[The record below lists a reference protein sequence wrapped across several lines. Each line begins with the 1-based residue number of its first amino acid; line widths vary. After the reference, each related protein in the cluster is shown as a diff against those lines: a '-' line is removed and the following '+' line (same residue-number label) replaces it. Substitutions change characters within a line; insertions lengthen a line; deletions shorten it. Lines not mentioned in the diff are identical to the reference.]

1 MTCIPPRRGLRAG
14 RGDRQY
20 CRIMDQ
26 FLLFLHVASAI
37 FLLGPLVVVVSATPR
52 YIRTRDV
59 AVLRFLRRSTFVYA
73 TGSVAVLLFGLAR
86 GRHMLDKIWLSASM
100 TLFIVAT
107 VLVYTLVYRD
117 QGLAIAKLEESADPK
132 VYERRIVA
140 VGGVVA
146 LMYVVILFL
155 MFYHPT

>member
-1 MTCIPPRRGLRAG
+1 
-14 RGDRQY
+14 
-20 CRIMDQ
+20 MDQ

-73 TGSVAVLLFGLAR
+73 TASLAVFLFGLAR
-86 GRHMLDKIWLSASM
+86 GRHMLDKPWLSASM

-107 VLVYTLVYRD
+107 VLVYTLIYRD
-117 QGLAIAKLEESADPK
+117 QRLAIAKLEEHPEETTGPK

-140 VGGVVA
+140 VGGVVS
-146 LMYVVILFL
+146 LMYLVILFL

>member
-1 MTCIPPRRGLRAG
+1 M
-14 RGDRQY
+14 DR
-20 CRIMDQ
+20 

-37 FLLGPLVVVVSATPR
+37 FLLGPLVVVMSATPR

-73 TGSVAVLLFGLAR
+73 TGSLAVLVFGLAR
-86 GRHMLDKIWLSASM
+86 GRHMLDEVWLSASM

-107 VLVYTLVYRD
+107 VLVYALVYRD
-117 QGLAIAKLEESADPK
+117 QRQAIAKLEENADPK

-146 LMYVVILFL
+146 LMYLVILFL

>member
-1 MTCIPPRRGLRAG
+1 
-14 RGDRQY
+14 
-20 CRIMDQ
+20 MDQ

-52 YIRTRDV
+52 YVRTRDV

-73 TGSVAVLLFGLAR
+73 TGSVAVLVFGLAR
-86 GRHMLDKIWLSASM
+86 GRHMLDKVWLSASM
-100 TLFIVAT
+100 ALFIVAT
-107 VLVYTLVYRD
+107 VLVYALVYRD

-132 VYERRIVA
+132 AYERRIVV

-146 LMYVVILFL
+146 LMYLVILFL